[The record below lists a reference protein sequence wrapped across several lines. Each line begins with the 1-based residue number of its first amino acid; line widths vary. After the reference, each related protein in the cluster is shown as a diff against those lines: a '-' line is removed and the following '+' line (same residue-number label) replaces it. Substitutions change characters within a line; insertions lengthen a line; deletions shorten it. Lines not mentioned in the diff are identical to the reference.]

1 MLLFS
6 LFLYVLHS
14 SSASSTLSF
23 NWLSF
28 GHSTSAT
35 CLLSPVDGMQIQTAM
50 RLLLIFGTT
59 RIFFPAI
66 AQSLSF
72 LLNFYKF
79 HFLINPMYLYM
90 TTMRFSIDEK
100 SYIKKGLSILPDKP
114 FLIMLFIILLL
125 IPLASILLPTLR
137 MNSTVYLNKQFHI
150 MK

>member
-14 SSASSTLSF
+14 SSASSTLSC
-23 NWLSF
+23 NKLSF

-35 CLLSPVDGMQIQTAM
+35 CLLSPVAGIWTNTPIIFPF
-50 RLLLIFGTT
+50 IFGIT
-59 RIFFPAI
+59 RSLTAI

-90 TTMRFSIDEK
+90 TAMGFSIDEK
-100 SYIKKGLSILPDKP
+100 KKTKNGLSIMPDKP
-114 FLIMLFIILLL
+114 FLIILFIILLV
-125 IPLASILLPTLR
+125 PLTSILQSTL
-137 MNSTVYLNKQFHI
+137 
-150 MK
+150 